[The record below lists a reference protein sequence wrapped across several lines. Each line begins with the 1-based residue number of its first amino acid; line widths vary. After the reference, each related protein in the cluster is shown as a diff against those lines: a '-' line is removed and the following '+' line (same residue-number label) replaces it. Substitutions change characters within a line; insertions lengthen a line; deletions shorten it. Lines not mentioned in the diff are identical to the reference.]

1 MIKIVRN
8 FLNGIAFGITETVPG
23 VSGGTIA
30 IVLGFYDELIEAAN
44 HFTEDYRKY
53 LKLVIPLLIG
63 VAAGLITFSSI
74 INYLLTNFSFP
85 TMAFFIG
92 LVVGII
98 PHIYA
103 KVKEPGRFFTAK
115 ETVLILL
122 PMLALMIIS
131 HLKPATVTDPAVV
144 ISGITLAYMILL
156 FFSGIIAAAAL
167 VMPGVSG
174 SFMLLLIGVYHVATY
189 SVSSIRHLLIDMTNI
204 SLMTDIAKVLVPLGL
219 GIIVGGLLMTRLI
232 EKLLQNHYKTMYSI
246 ILGLLIGSVY
256 ALFRD
261 PIVYQSGLSALI
273 IVAGVVT
280 FLLGSVISFN
290 LGKTKL

>member
-53 LKLVIPLLIG
+53 LKLIIPFFIG
-63 VAAGLITFSSI
+63 VASGLITFSSI

-115 ETVLILL
+115 ETALILL
-122 PMLALMIIS
+122 PMLTLMIIS
-131 HLKPATVTDPAVV
+131 HLKPATVTDPAAVV
-144 ISGITLAYMILL
+144 SGITLAYMILL
-156 FFSGIIAAAAL
+156 FVSGIIAAAAL
-167 VMPGVSG
+167 IMPGVSG

-189 SVSSIRHLLIDMTNI
+189 SVSSIRHLLTDMTNL

-261 PIVYQSGLSALI
+261 PIVYQSGLSTLF
-273 IVAGVVT
+273 IVAGIVT

>member
-1 MIKIVRN
+1 MIKIIRD
-8 FLNGIAFGITETVPG
+8 FLNGVAFGITETVPG

-30 IVLGFYDELIEAAN
+30 IVFGFYAELIETVN

-53 LKLVIPLLIG
+53 LKFVIPFIIG
-63 VAAGLITFSSI
+63 AAAGLITFSSI

-98 PHIYA
+98 PHIYS
-103 KVKEPGRFFTAK
+103 KVKEPGRWFTAK
-115 ETVLILL
+115 ETALIAL
-122 PMLALMIIS
+122 PMLVLVIVS
-131 HLKPATVTDPAVV
+131 HLKPATVTDPAAV
-144 ISGITLAYMILL
+144 ISGITLAYMIFL
-156 FFSGIIAAAAL
+156 FFSGMIAAAAL

-174 SFMLLLIGVYHVATY
+174 SFMLLLIGVYHIATY
-189 SVSSIRHLLIDMTNI
+189 SVSSIRHLLLDMTNI
-204 SLMTDIAKVLVPLGL
+204 ALMTGIAKVLVPLGL

-232 EKLLQNHYKTMYSI
+232 EKLLQNHYKTTYSI

-261 PIVYQSGLSALI
+261 PIVYQSGLTALI
-273 IVAGVVT
+273 IVAGIVT